1 MTFETNTI
9 SIKKYIFTHLK
20 PTNFIN
26 NKRKSQSS
34 VKNVKSKTKNRNLQT
49 ESEKLSTSNL
59 ISNGAAIALPF
70 HV

>member
-26 NKRKSQSS
+26 NKRKSQST
-34 VKNVKSKTKNRNLQT
+34 VKNVK
-49 ESEKLSTSNL
+49 
-59 ISNGAAIALPF
+59 
-70 HV
+70 

>member
-34 VKNVKSKTKNRNLQT
+34 VKNVKSKTKNRNLLYRLRMRNCPHQ
-49 ESEKLSTSNL
+49 
-59 ISNGAAIALPF
+59 I
-70 HV
+70 